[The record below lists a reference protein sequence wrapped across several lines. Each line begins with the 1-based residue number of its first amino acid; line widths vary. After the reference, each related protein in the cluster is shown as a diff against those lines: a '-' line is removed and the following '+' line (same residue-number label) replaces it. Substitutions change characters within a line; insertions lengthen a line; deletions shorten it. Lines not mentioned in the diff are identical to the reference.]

1 MRIKIGDEY
10 QEIDVFFEKEE
21 TKGRPRKVLTEDALK
36 LIEKLSQVL
45 CTDEEIAA
53 ILGTQTETLKNETN
67 GEVFR
72 EAVKKGR
79 ESGKASLRRKQFE
92 MAMKGNSSLLIWLGK
107 QWLGQTDKISTTVNT
122 EDESKK
128 LMAEFLESIRNGESK
143 EN

>member
-10 QEIDVFFEKEE
+10 QEIDVFFEKEF
-21 TKGRPRKVLTEDALK
+21 TKGRPRKVLTDDALK

-45 CTDEEIAA
+45 CTEEEIAT
-53 ILGTQTETLKNETN
+53 ILGTQVETLKNETN
-67 GEVFR
+67 GELFSS
-72 EAVKKGR
+72 AVKKGR

-92 MAMKGNSSLLIWLGK
+92 SAMKGNSSMLIWLGK

-128 LMAEFLESIRNGESK
+128 LMAEFLEGIRNGESK
-143 EN
+143 KD